1 MRKKVTIRGVDVEAW
16 NVLKQMR
23 YDEQRLIGAI
33 VSEAILD
40 YRERY
45 HGGEEADGFEVSGRQ

>member
-1 MRKKVTIRGVDVEAW
+1 MRKKVTIKGIDIDAW

-23 YDEQRLIGAI
+23 ADEQRLLGAI

-40 YRERY
+40 YHDQHYNED
-45 HGGEEADGFEVSGRQ
+45 ETVEVEYA